1 MLGLAAAREGLDDHH
16 ASAAAGAR
24 TRQHTRLIRLAG
36 VSASGIVTR
45 SGTASNSRARAML
58 AARLLASRP

>member
-1 MLGLAAAREGLDDHH
+1 MLITI
-16 ASAAAGAR
+16 SA
-24 TRQHTRLIRLAG
+24 
-36 VSASGIVTR
+36 VTR